1 MGAACFAEGEV
12 KLSYKNGV
20 VSVGTT
26 ATLIATPSSAPDI
39 DGILIQNLGAVTL
52 YLGGST
58 VTAGTTS
65 TGGYQVAASASVLVP
80 TTGASAEGLYGI
92 VASSTANVAYLY
104 PG

>member
-1 MGAACFAEGEV
+1 MA
-12 KLSYKNGV
+12 YKNGV

-26 ATLIATPSSAPDI
+26 ATLIATPSSAPDV
-39 DGILIQNLGAVTL
+39 DGILVQNLGAVAV

-65 TGGYQVAASASVLVP
+65 TGGLQLPASSTTPVLVP
-80 TTGASAEGLYGI
+80 TTGASTEGLYAI
-92 VASSTANVAYLY
+92 TASSTANVAFIY

>member
-1 MGAACFAEGEV
+1 MA
-12 KLSYKNGV
+12 YKNGV

-26 ATLIATPSSAPDI
+26 PTLICTPSSAPDV
-39 DGILIQNLGAVTL
+39 DGVLIQNLGAVTL

-65 TGGYQVAASASVLVP
+65 TGGYQVAASASVTVP
-80 TTGASAEGLYGI
+80 STGASAEGLYGI
-92 VASSTANVAYLY
+92 VASSTANVSFLF

>member
-1 MGAACFAEGEV
+1 MP
-12 KLSYKNGV
+12 YQHGV

-26 ATLIATPSSAPDI
+26 ATQIASPGSVPENA
-39 DGILIQNLGAVTL
+39 GVLIQNLGTAAV

-65 TGGYQVAASASVLVP
+65 TGGLQVAQNAIVSVP
-80 TTGASAEGLYGI
+80 TTGAASEPLYGI
-92 VASSTANVAYLY
+92 VASGTANVAYLF

>member
-1 MGAACFAEGEV
+1 V
-12 KLSYKNGV
+12 
-20 VSVGTT
+20 
-26 ATLIATPSSAPDI
+26 
-39 DGILIQNLGAVTL
+39 L

-80 TTGASAEGLYGI
+80 TTGASSEALYGI
-92 VASSTANVAYLY
+92 STAACNVAYLF